1 MSPGGRIKDS
11 DIEAVRE
18 RSDIV
23 QVISEYVPLKK
34 AGREFRGPCPFHQ
47 EKDPSFYVNPVK
59 EVYFCHGCK
68 AGGGIFNFVMAM
80 EGLAFNESVE
90 RLADRIGYQVS
101 YEHATADE
109 ARGRQEKDRLFK
121 LNQTAADFFH
131 YNLTETPTAARV
143 REYLS
148 SRGFEGEI
156 VEEFKLGFA
165 PPGWD
170 NATNFLVK
178 KGFKEGE
185 ISAVGL
191 AKEKSGPRRGEE
203 RGIYDIFRDRVI
215 FPILDHR
222 GRVVAFGGRKIPG
235 AADDEGPKYL
245 NSPETPIY
253 RKGHTLYGFYQSR
266 PAIQDSREAIVVEG
280 YTDLLALRQAGVLP
294 VVASLGT
301 ALTEN
306 HFDLLGKFCD
316 RVYLSFDADRAGIE
330 AARRV
335 LEFFDRFPIEV
346 FVVSLPPGDDPA
358 TLVEKGGAE
367 AFIALKDSA
376 DNLLD
381 FSVARIVESMD
392 TSTPMGRQRAMQAC
406 VPVLKKV
413 AGGDMR
419 AVREEL
425 IRKIASVLDLPE
437 EQVQLIA
444 RDALRPPGSRARS
457 GTDAARVTVMGDKVE
472 KEALRVLMHDP
483 YALLEQQQLD
493 EDFFTDPDNK
503 KILAILKEFSVCD
516 ENVLQA
522 EYDGFLR
529 RKLEEVEDEGPRLRM
544 MELLVESPP
553 DCSPGYQNTVF
564 DRLMSMLL
572 KRRKQKVEADIR
584 QTNKKLEPK
593 KYDALCEQVNEL
605 QQLIREQ
612 FPYDH
617 N

>member
-18 RSDIV
+18 RADIV

-68 AGGGIFNFVMAM
+68 AGGGIFNFVMQM
-80 EGLAFNESVE
+80 EGLNFAESVE
-90 RLADRIGYQVS
+90 RIADRIGYQVS
-101 YEHATADE
+101 YEAASPDE
-109 ARGRQEKDRLFK
+109 VRGRQEKDRLFK
-121 LNQTAADFFH
+121 LNQTAADFYH
-131 YNLTETPTAARV
+131 YTLVETPGAAKA

-148 SRGFEGEI
+148 GRGFAGEI

-170 NATNFLVK
+170 NLSGFLAK
-178 KGFKEGE
+178 KGFKENE
-185 ISAVGL
+185 MSTVGL
-191 AKEKSGPRRGEE
+191 AKERQSGSRGV
-203 RGIYDIFRDRVI
+203 YDIFRDRVV
-215 FPILDHR
+215 FPIHDHR
-222 GRVVAFGGRKIPG
+222 GRVVAFGGRKMPDG
-235 AADDEGPKYL
+235 ADDEGPKYL

-280 YTDLLALRQAGVLP
+280 YTDLLALRQSGILP

-335 LEFFDRFPIEV
+335 LDFFDRFGMEV
-346 FVVSLPPGDDPA
+346 FVVTLPAGEDPA
-358 TLVEKGGAE
+358 TLVEKGGGE
-367 AFIALKDSA
+367 AFTALKNEA

-381 FSVARIVESMD
+381 FSVARIIESMD
-392 TSTPMGRQRAMQAC
+392 TATPMARQRAMQAC

-413 AGGDMR
+413 SGDEMR
-419 AVREEL
+419 AVRAEL
-425 IRKIASVLDLPE
+425 IRKIASVLDMPE
-437 EQVQLIA
+437 QTVQIFA
-444 RDALRPPGSRARS
+444 RDALRPAGTRAR
-457 GTDAARVTVMGDKVE
+457 GAADPGRVTVMGDKVE
-472 KEALRVLMHDP
+472 KEALRVLLHDAG
-483 YALLEQQQLD
+483 ALLDQQQLD
-493 EDFFTDPDNK
+493 EDLFTDPVHK
-503 KILAILKEFSVCD
+503 QILGILKEFSVRD

-522 EYDGFLR
+522 EYDAYLR
-529 RKLEEVEDEGPRLRM
+529 RKLEEVEDEALRRRV

-564 DRLMSMLL
+564 DRLTSMFL
-572 KRRKQKVEADIR
+572 KRLKQRVEADIR
-584 QTNKKLEPK
+584 KTNKTLEPK
-593 KYDALCEQVNEL
+593 KYNALCGQLDEL
-605 QQLIREQ
+605 QQLIRTQ
-612 FPYDH
+612 SPYDH
-617 N
+617 S